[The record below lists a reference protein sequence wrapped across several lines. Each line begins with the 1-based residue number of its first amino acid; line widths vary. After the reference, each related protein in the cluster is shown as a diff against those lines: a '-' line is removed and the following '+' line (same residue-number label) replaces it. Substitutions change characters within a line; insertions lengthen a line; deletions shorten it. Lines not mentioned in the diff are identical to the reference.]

1 MPYEKIDRS
10 RLKILSLSQREHK
23 MTVENIYQLDSEI
36 PSYENRNLEEVS
48 DRIVKAHKRGG
59 QVVWMMG
66 AHVIRRGNSRF
77 IIDLMERGVITHVA
91 TNGAGAIHDFEL
103 ALIGATL
110 EDVERYIKDGKFGNW
125 EETGRYVNEAV
136 KRGYRDGI
144 GYGEAIGRMIHLGF
158 EALTPALS
166 AENQRRRQFE
176 AERSEQR
183 EREIDFPHRDI
194 SVFAAAYRLGVPIT
208 VHRGIGYDIT
218 DQHPSADY
226 AAIGYTSGQDF
237 LIFANTISKLEGGV
251 FLNLG
256 SAVMGPEV
264 YLKSLSMARNIAAQR
279 GEKIRYFTTAN
290 FDLIQFDDFSDE
302 GKPYES
308 HYYHRPKKTI
318 LVRTVKDGGESFHIQ
333 GDFDRTVPHL
343 YLQVMKRM

>member
-1 MPYEKIDRS
+1 MTYEKIDRS
-10 RLKILSLSQREHK
+10 ELKILPLAQREHK
-23 MTVENIYQLDSEI
+23 MTVEEIYQLDAEI
-36 PSYENRNLEEVS
+36 PSYENKNLAEVA
-48 DRIVKAHKRGG
+48 DRIVKAHERGG
-59 QVVWMMG
+59 QVIWMMG

-91 TNGAGAIHDFEL
+91 TNGAGAIHDLEL

-125 EETGRYVNEAV
+125 EETGRYINEAV
-136 KRGYRDGI
+136 KRGYSDKI
-144 GYGEAIGRMIHLGF
+144 GYGEAIGRMIQQGF
-158 EALTPALS
+158 EGI
-166 AENQRRRQFE
+166 N
-176 AERSEQR
+176 
-183 EREIDFPHRDI
+183 FPYRDI

-218 DQHPSADY
+218 DQHPNADY

-237 LIFANTISKLEGGV
+237 LIFAHAISKLEGGV

-264 YLKSLSMARNIAAQR
+264 YLKSLSMARNIATQR
-279 GEKIRYFTTAN
+279 GEEIKYFTTAN
-290 FDLIQFDDFSDE
+290 FDLIQFDDFRDE
-302 GKPYES
+302 GKPYEA

-343 YLQVMKRM
+343 YLQVVKMLGGSF

>member
-36 PSYENRNLEEVS
+36 PSYENRNLEEVA

-136 KRGYRDGI
+136 KRGYRDKI
-144 GYGEAIGRMIHLGF
+144 GYGEAISRMIHLG
-158 EALTPALS
+158 E
-166 AENQRRRQFE
+166 EGIN
-176 AERSEQR
+176 
-183 EREIDFPHRDI
+183 FPHRDI
-194 SVFAAAYRLGVPIT
+194 SVFATAYRLGVPIT

-237 LIFANTISKLEGGV
+237 LIFANSISKLEGGV

-302 GKPYES
+302 GKPYEA

-343 YLQVMKRM
+343 YLQVVKRM